1 MIATNLM
8 SKPETTYCSYLLRL
22 WRSEETGFAWRAMLE
37 SVTEPGE
44 RQYFK
49 DLESLLAYLLKKE
62 GEQAP
67 EGKGGA

>member
-1 MIATNLM
+1 MTVTKLIL
-8 SKPETTYCSYLLRL
+8 KPETTYRSYLLRL
-22 WRSEETGFAWRAMLE
+22 WQSEESGFGWRAMLE

-49 DLESLLAYLLKKE
+49 DIESLLAYLLKKE

-67 EGKGGA
+67 EGKGGV